1 MTDEKNSEI
10 KTAISKEKSLNLK
23 TIREARGLTLKEVFQ
38 RTRVGIAHLEA
49 IESEDFR
56 QLPEP
61 VYARNFIKMYAQVLG
76 VDHREILE
84 RYEQYLKSLEA
95 PRQGAVIGK
104 EHGRFKRS
112 NKYILVISSTIV
124 IIAIFIIMLLSL
136 RCDKN
141 NSDVS
146 PKVSAGDLSP
156 RKGIEA
162 NQKVQADVGHRENQ
176 KRPVSTNMASY
187 KLVITARDDTWLR
200 ITKDQETPREFL
212 LRRGDK
218 IEEEASFFILDIGNA
233 GGVNLEFQG
242 KSMGNLG
249 DLGQVIHLKL
259 PEI

>member
-1 MTDEKNSEI
+1 
-10 KTAISKEKSLNLK
+10 
-23 TIREARGLTLKEVFQ
+23 
-38 RTRVGIAHLEA
+38 VGIVHLEA
-49 IESEDFR
+49 IESEDYR

-61 VYARNFIKMYAQVLG
+61 VYAKNFIKMYAQALG

-95 PRQGAVIGK
+95 PRQGAVI
-104 EHGRFKRS
+104 EEEPRMFKRS
-112 NKYILVISSTIV
+112 NKYILILVISSTIV
-124 IIAIFIIMLLSL
+124 IIAIFIIIIMLLSL

-141 NSDVS
+141 NSGVYS
-146 PKVSAGDLSP
+146 KVTAGDLLP

-162 NQKVQADVGHRENQ
+162 NQKVRADVGHRENQ

-187 KLVITARDDTWLR
+187 KLVITARDNTWLR

-212 LRRGDK
+212 LRQGDK
-218 IEEEASFFILDIGNA
+218 IEEEAFFFTLDIGNA
-233 GGVNLEFQG
+233 GGINLEFQG